1 MKNTLFILIVFFIS
15 VLFTGGKN
23 EQLPYKDSSLAI
35 DERVEDLL
43 GRMTLEEKIG
53 MLGGT
58 GFETKEIKRLGIP
71 PMNMTD
77 GPVGVRWNGSSSSFP
92 SGISMAATWDTSLI
106 EKYGIALAEETKAKG
121 RHVILGLCVNIARIP
136 QGGRN
141 FESFGED
148 PYLTSRMA
156 VNYIKGVQKE
166 KVAAT
171 IKHFA
176 CNNQEFQR
184 DFVDV
189 RIDERALNE
198 IYLPSFKAAVQE
210 AGVLAV
216 MSAYNKVNGS
226 YCSENEYLLTKKLKE
241 EWGFKGMVMSDWGAV
256 HSTMPTILN
265 GLDLEMPT
273 GIYLND
279 STINSAVSESLIDEK
294 VRRILRV
301 MFTIGLFDPSVRD
314 EKPDTTVFTSAEHK
328 ALAYEI
334 AKESIVL
341 LKNEK
346 NILPIN
352 TDEIKSIAVIGPNAA
367 VTRTGGGGSSF
378 VEPIYSV
385 APLEALKNK
394 IGNKIKINFA
404 EGVTLSGDTK
414 PIEAKFF
421 AGGIKAEFFNNK
433 ELSGK
438 PVEKSFD
445 QINFDWGGEAPFE
458 GFPEDNFSVR
468 FSASIKAPVS
478 GEFAIDVNS
487 DDGVRLY
494 FDGKQV
500 INDWNDHA
508 AFTNTFKTKLE
519 KDKTYNIK
527 VEYYEN
533 GGSASVKLGWRLPG
547 EDPFEAAVT
556 AAKNSEIAILFV
568 GTSNNY
574 ESEGFDRPDL
584 ALPANQD
591 ELIEEVCK
599 VNKNVIVVLNSGSP
613 VLMDRWID
621 KTDGILEIWFG
632 GEETGNAAAD
642 VLLGNYNPSG
652 KLPVTFPKRWEDC
665 SAFKTYKAE
674 DSVTYYSDGIFVGY
688 RHFNKYNIAPLFP
701 FGYGL
706 SYTNFQYGNLKVNGD
721 EVSFD
726 LKNTGNMEGA
736 EVVQLYVKGL
746 ESSVERPEKE
756 LKAFKKVRLKAGE
769 MTRINFSFIGKAVPF
784 FDPSAKKWK
793 SEPGKYEIM
802 IGSSSRDIKLKT
814 QL

>member
-1 MKNTLFILIVFFIS
+1 MKNTLLILIVFFIS
-15 VLFTGGKN
+15 VLLTGGKN
-23 EQLPYKDSSLAI
+23 EQLPYKDSSLTT

-43 GRMTLEEKIG
+43 GRMTLEEKIS

-58 GFETKEIKRLGIP
+58 GFETREIKRLGIP

-77 GPVGVRWNGSSSSFP
+77 GPVGVRWNGASSSFP
-92 SGISMAATWDTSLI
+92 SGISMAATWDTALI

-121 RHVILGLCVNIARIP
+121 RHVILGPCVNIARIP

-166 KVAAT
+166 NVAAT

-216 MSAYNKVNGS
+216 MSAYNKLNGS
-226 YCSENEYLLTKKLKE
+226 YCSENEHLLIKKLKE
-241 EWGFKGMVMSDWGAV
+241 EWGFKGIVMSDWGAV

-279 STINSAVSESLIDEK
+279 STINSTVSESLIDEK
-294 VRRILRV
+294 VRRILRI
-301 MFTIGLFDPSVRD
+301 MFTIGLFDPAVR
-314 EKPDTTVFTSAEHK
+314 EKKPDTTVFTSAEHK

-385 APLEALKNK
+385 TPLEALKNK

-404 EGVTLSGDTK
+404 EGVILGGDTK
-414 PIEAKFF
+414 PIEARFF
-421 AGGIKAEFFNNK
+421 EGRIKAEYFNNK

-438 PVEKSFD
+438 PVEKIFD

-547 EDPFEAAVT
+547 EDPFETAVT

-584 ALPANQD
+584 TLPANQD

-613 VLMDRWID
+613 ILMERWID

-652 KLPVTFPKRWEDC
+652 KLPVT
-665 SAFKTYKAE
+665 
-674 DSVTYYSDGIFVGY
+674 
-688 RHFNKYNIAPLFP
+688 
-701 FGYGL
+701 
-706 SYTNFQYGNLKVNGD
+706 
-721 EVSFD
+721 
-726 LKNTGNMEGA
+726 
-736 EVVQLYVKGL
+736 
-746 ESSVERPEKE
+746 
-756 LKAFKKVRLKAGE
+756 
-769 MTRINFSFIGKAVPF
+769 
-784 FDPSAKKWK
+784 
-793 SEPGKYEIM
+793 
-802 IGSSSRDIKLKT
+802 
-814 QL
+814 